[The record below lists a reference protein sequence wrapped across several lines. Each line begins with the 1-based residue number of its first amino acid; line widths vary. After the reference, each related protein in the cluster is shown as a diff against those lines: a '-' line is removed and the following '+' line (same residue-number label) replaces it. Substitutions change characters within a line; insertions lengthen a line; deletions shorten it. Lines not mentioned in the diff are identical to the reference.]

1 MTFFYSKFDVKK
13 MARRMQ
19 KQIICSLSTSNNKN
33 KDIIFY
39 WLTFCLRWEIVIGK
53 NMCSL
58 QVRDLLTQSKMAAAV
73 WRQTF
78 RHALSVVIK
87 GSSLSRLYSSKSLF
101 LVYLDGTMVTGLLN
115 GSSYLGMVGVPSP
128 MVFSRHWTV
137 GFFFRCKEI
146 IVKP

>member
-39 WLTFCLRWEIVIGK
+39 WLKFCLRWEIVIGK

-58 QVRDLLTQSKMAAAV
+58 QVRDLLDPLKDGGLIRREPEGGFSKTGRV
-73 WRQTF
+73 SHLGYIVQNLW
-78 RHALSVVIK
+78 
-87 GSSLSRLYSSKSLF
+87 SRPKPFHQGDYILNFLF
-101 LVYLDGTMVTGLLN
+101 VT
-115 GSSYLGMVGVPSP
+115 
-128 MVFSRHWTV
+128 
-137 GFFFRCKEI
+137 
-146 IVKP
+146 